1 MNVAVQLPDALE
13 RTVRKRITGKL
24 LCARWRWLGAFQK
37 LNGFI
42 PSYTII
48 GQGWGELTRAAVP
61 LSLSLMEAQGLIRR
75 VGRSPSRAIV
85 LETKSEVCS
94 E

>member
-1 MNVAVQLPDALE
+1 
-13 RTVRKRITGKL
+13 
-24 LCARWRWLGAFQK
+24 

-42 PSYTII
+42 PSYTVI
-48 GQGWGELTRAAVP
+48 GQGWGDLTRAAVP
-61 LSLSLMEAQGLIRR
+61 LSLDLMEGKGLIRR

-85 LETKSEVCS
+85 LETKSEVCD